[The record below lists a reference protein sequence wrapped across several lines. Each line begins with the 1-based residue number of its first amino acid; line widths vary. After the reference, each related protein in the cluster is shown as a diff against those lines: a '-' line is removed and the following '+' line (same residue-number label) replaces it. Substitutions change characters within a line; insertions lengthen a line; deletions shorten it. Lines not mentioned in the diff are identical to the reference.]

1 MALFGKMYD
10 RVMSWARHPKASYYL
25 GATSF
30 AESSFFPIPV
40 DVLLAPMTL
49 ARRDRAWFYAGLATI
64 TSVAGAVFGYYI
76 GIALFVQVAEPIIE
90 FYHFENRY
98 IQVRELFDEYGIWII
113 FIAGFSP
120 IPYKV
125 FTITAG
131 VAHMPLLPFIL
142 TSLVARG
149 ARFYL
154 VSWLVYIGGDKIE
167 DVLQKRVEQIG
178 WAVVVLVIVGAVVYK
193 LVT

>member
-1 MALFGKMYD
+1 MALFGKMYE
-10 RVMSWARHPKASYYL
+10 RVMSWARHPKASYFL

-30 AESSFFPIPV
+30 AESSFFPVPV

-49 ARRDRAWFYAGLATI
+49 ARRDKAWFYAGLATI
-64 TSVAGAVFGYYI
+64 TSVAGAVLGYYI
-76 GIALFVQVAEPIIE
+76 GIALFAQVAEPIIA
-90 FYHFENRY
+90 FYHFEHRY
-98 IQVRELFDEYGIWII
+98 AQVTELFEQYGIWII
-113 FIAGFSP
+113 FVAGFSP

-125 FTITAG
+125 FTIAAG

-167 DVLQKRVEQIG
+167 DVLQKRIEQIG
-178 WAVVVLVIVGAVVYK
+178 WAVVVLIVVAVVVYK
-193 LVT
+193 VMT

>member
-1 MALFGKMYD
+1 MALFGKMYE

-49 ARRDRAWFYAGLATI
+49 ARRDKAWFYAGLATV
-64 TSVAGAVFGYYI
+64 TSVAGAVLGYYI
-76 GIALFVQVAEPIIE
+76 GIALFTQVAEPIIA
-90 FYHFENRY
+90 FYHFEHRY
-98 IQVRELFDEYGIWII
+98 AQVTELFEQYGIWII

-125 FTITAG
+125 FTIAAG

-154 VSWLVYIGGDKIE
+154 VAWLVYIGGDKIE
-167 DVLQKRVEQIG
+167 DVLQKRIEQIG
-178 WAVVVLVIVGAVVYK
+178 WAVVVLIVVAVVVYK
-193 LVT
+193 MLT

>member
-1 MALFGKMYD
+1 MALFGKLYE
-10 RVMSWARHPKASYYL
+10 RTMSWARHPHASVYL

-30 AESSFFPIPV
+30 AESSFFPVPV
-40 DVLLAPMTL
+40 DILLAPMTL

-64 TSVAGAVFGYYI
+64 ASVAGAVLGYYI
-76 GIALFVQVAEPIIE
+76 GIALFKEVAEPLIA
-90 FYHFENRY
+90 FYHFETRY
-98 IQVRELFDEYGIWII
+98 AQVQQWFAEYGIWIV
-113 FIAGFSP
+113 FVAGFSP

-131 VAHMPLLPFIL
+131 VAHMPLLPFVL

-154 VSWLVYIGGDKIE
+154 VSGLVYIGGDKIE

-178 WAVVVLVIVGAVVYK
+178 WAVVVLVVLAAIVYK
-193 LVT
+193 VLT

>member
-1 MALFGKMYD
+1 MALFGKMYE
-10 RVMSWARHPKASYYL
+10 RVMGWARHPKASYYL

-49 ARRDRAWFYAGLATI
+49 ARRDKAWFYAGLATI
-64 TSVAGAVFGYYI
+64 TSVAGAVLGYYI
-76 GIALFVQVAEPIIE
+76 GIALFAQVAEPIIA
-90 FYHFENRY
+90 FYHFEDRY

-113 FIAGFSP
+113 FVAGFSP

-178 WAVVVLVIVGAVVYK
+178 WAVVVLVVVAAIVYK

>member
-1 MALFGKMYD
+1 MALFGKMYE

-30 AESSFFPIPV
+30 AESSFFPVPV

-49 ARRDRAWFYAGLATI
+49 ARRDKAWFYAGLATI
-64 TSVAGAVFGYYI
+64 TSVAGAILGYYI
-76 GIALFVQVAEPIIE
+76 GIALFAQVAEPIIA
-90 FYHFENRY
+90 FYHFEHRY
-98 IQVRELFDEYGIWII
+98 AQVTELFEQYGIWII
-113 FIAGFSP
+113 FVAGFSP

-125 FTITAG
+125 FTIAAG

-167 DVLQKRVEQIG
+167 DVLQKRIEQIG
-178 WAVVVLVIVGAVVYK
+178 WAVVVLIVVAVVVFK
-193 LVT
+193 VMT

>member
-1 MALFGKMYD
+1 MALFGKMYE
-10 RVMSWARHPKASYYL
+10 RVMSWARHPHASYYL

-40 DVLLAPMTL
+40 DVLLAPMVL
-49 ARRDRAWFYAGLATI
+49 GRRDKAWFYAGLATVM
-64 TSVAGAVFGYYI
+64 SVAGAVLGYYI
-76 GIALFVQVAEPIIE
+76 GMFLFEQVAQPIIA
-90 FYHFENRY
+90 FYHFEETY
-98 IQVRELFDEYGIWII
+98 QQVHDLFAEYGIWII

-131 VAHMPLLPFIL
+131 VAYMPLLPFIL
-142 TSLVARG
+142 TSLIARG

-154 VSWLVYIGGDKIE
+154 VAWLIYIGGDKIE
-167 DVLQKRVEQIG
+167 DVLQKRIEQIG
-178 WAVVVLVIVGAVVYK
+178 WAVVALVIVGLVVYR
-193 LVT
+193 LMT

>member
-1 MALFGKMYD
+1 MALFGKMYE
-10 RVMSWARHPKASYYL
+10 RVMSWARHPNASYYL

-30 AESSFFPIPV
+30 AESSFFPVPV

-49 ARRDRAWFYAGLATI
+49 ARRDKAWFYAGLATI
-64 TSVAGAVFGYYI
+64 TSVAGAVLGYYI
-76 GIALFVQVAEPIIE
+76 GIALFAQVAEPIIA
-90 FYHFENRY
+90 FYHFEHRY
-98 IQVRELFDEYGIWII
+98 AQVTELFEQYGIWII
-113 FIAGFSP
+113 FVAGFSP

-125 FTITAG
+125 FTIAAG

-167 DVLQKRVEQIG
+167 DVLQKRIEQIG
-178 WAVVVLVIVGAVVYK
+178 WAVVVLIVVAVVVYK
-193 LVT
+193 VMT